1 MNALLDTH
9 TVLWYLQGN
18 SNLSSK
24 ARNIIE
30 QKQNIL
36 YFSIASLWEIAIK
49 QGLGKL
55 QLQRPF
61 RDLEPALLQLNIQTL
76 PIAFADT
83 ETYLSLPLH
92 HRDPFDR
99 MIVAQAI
106 NSSLVLVSRDTLLD
120 AYSIQRLWQ

>member
-1 MNALLDTH
+1 MNTLLDTH
-9 TVLWYLQGN
+9 VVLWYLQGN
-18 SNLSSK
+18 SNLSLSV
-24 ARNIIE
+24 RSIIE
-30 QKQNIL
+30 QKQNVL

-61 RDLEPALLQLNIQTL
+61 RDLEPALTQLNIQILSIT
-76 PIAFADT
+76 FTDT

-99 MIVAQAI
+99 ILVAQAI
-106 NSSLVLVSRDTLLD
+106 NRSLVLVSRDAYLD
-120 AYSIQRLWQ
+120 AYPIQRLWQ